1 MQKQKLLPGEQK
13 YFLPNSETD
22 LMKHYFSVCRRWQ
35 DTYRNI
41 GKTNI
46 NMTNILRNN
55 VSQFVPG
62 SEAAEAF
69 RKWRGIG
76 QKGHFCIWPKSNDFM
91 SFTSRTKIFEN
102 YGIPVHNVGNGFYR
116 VFTTAKRALSFLQK
130 RAFIQEILFSFC
142 KWGTLA
148 PQKGTFFT
156 FFKKP
161 LRFRGP
167 CPGFK
172 GYLYKLLGIFI

>member
-46 NMTNILRNN
+46 NMTIILRNN

-76 QKGHFCIWPKSNDFM
+76 QKGHFCIYDQNQTILCRSQAERKFLKTMESQSITSEM
-91 SFTSRTKIFEN
+91 AFTES
-102 YGIPVHNVGNGFYR
+102 
-116 VFTTAKRALSFLQK
+116 LLLQK
-130 RAFIQEILFSFC
+130 GHFLSC
-142 KWGTLA
+142 KRGRS
-148 PQKGTFFT
+148 
-156 FFKKP
+156 FKK
-161 LRFRGP
+161 
-167 CPGFK
+167 
-172 GYLYKLLGIFI
+172 

>member
-1 MQKQKLLPGEQK
+1 MDKRALSWKSVCDFQCLLKCFPVSHIRKHWLLTQNKSCFQESKNISYQIQKH
-13 YFLPNSETD
+13 

-69 RKWRGIG
+69 QKWRGIG
-76 QKGHFCIWPKSNDFM
+76 QMGHFCIYDQKLNDFM

-102 YGIPVHNVGNGFYR
+102 MES
-116 VFTTAKRALSFLQK
+116 L
-130 RAFIQEILFSFC
+130 
-142 KWGTLA
+142 
-148 PQKGTFFT
+148 
-156 FFKKP
+156 
-161 LRFRGP
+161 
-167 CPGFK
+167 
-172 GYLYKLLGIFI
+172 

>member
-1 MQKQKLLPGEQK
+1 MQKQKLLPGEKK

-41 GKTNI
+41 GKTNM

-76 QKGHFCIWPKSNDFM
+76 QKGHFCILPKSNDFM

-102 YGIPVHNVGNGFYR
+102 MESQSITSEMA
-116 VFTTAKRALSFLQK
+116 FTESLLLQK
-130 RAFIQEILFSFC
+130 GNFLSC
-142 KWGTLA
+142 KRGRS
-148 PQKGTFFT
+148 
-156 FFKKP
+156 FKKYF
-161 LRFRGP
+161 FRSVNGA
-167 CPGFK
+167 
-172 GYLYKLLGIFI
+172 L